1 MVNAPMTVKSEKL
14 IHLKQN
20 ISSLDQ
26 QIRAKEKLAQKVIE
40 QKQDLRQLYIEAMEE
55 MRKNLANKYST
66 IEIKQDDFTS
76 TMDRLDKEEEVVNLE
91 IKGLSE
97 QRVQL
102 NKTLIDRNASLFVSR
117 KTVLTIMIILLVA
130 LSSGLVL
137 AQRHVLFSGPSPKE
151 GIKD

>member
-1 MVNAPMTVKSEKL
+1 MVNVPMTVKNEKL
-14 IHLKQN
+14 IHLRQN

-26 QIRAKEKLAQKVIE
+26 QIRAKEKLAQKIIE
-40 QKQDLRQLYIEAMEE
+40 QKQDLRQLYIEAMER
-55 MRKNLANKYST
+55 MRKDSAKQYSS
-66 IEIKQDDFTS
+66 IESKQDDFTS
-76 TMDRLDKEEEVVNLE
+76 TMDRLDKEEEAINLE

-102 NKTLIDRNASLFVSR
+102 NRSLIDRNSSLFISR
-117 KTVLTIMIILLVA
+117 KRVLTIMIILLVA

-137 AQRHVLFSGPSPKE
+137 VQRHMLFSGPSPKE

>member
-1 MVNAPMTVKSEKL
+1 MVNVPMTVKNEKL
-14 IHLKQN
+14 IHLRQN

-26 QIRAKEKLAQKVIE
+26 QIRAKEKLAQKIIE
-40 QKQDLRQLYIEAMEE
+40 QKQDLRQLYIEAMEK
-55 MRKNLANKYST
+55 MRKDSAKKYSS
-66 IEIKQDDFTS
+66 IESKQDDFTS
-76 TMDRLDKEEEVVNLE
+76 TMDRLDKEEEVINLE

-102 NKTLIDRNASLFVSR
+102 NRSLIDRNASLFVSR

>member
-1 MVNAPMTVKSEKL
+1 MVNVPMTVKNEKL
-14 IHLKQN
+14 IHLRQN

-26 QIRAKEKLAQKVIE
+26 QIRAKEKLAQKIIE
-40 QKQDLRQLYIEAMEE
+40 QKQDLRQLYIEAMER
-55 MRKNLANKYST
+55 MRKDSAKQYSS
-66 IEIKQDDFTS
+66 IESKQDDFTS
-76 TMDRLDKEEEVVNLE
+76 KMDRLDKEEEVINLE

-102 NKTLIDRNASLFVSR
+102 NRSLIDRNSSLFISR

-137 AQRHVLFSGPSPKE
+137 AQRHVLFSGPSLKE

>member
-14 IHLKQN
+14 IHLRQN

-26 QIRAKEKLAQKVIE
+26 QVRAKEKLAQKVIE
-40 QKQDLRQLYIEAMEE
+40 QKQDLRQLYIEAMEK
-55 MRKNLANKYST
+55 MRKDSAKKYSS
-66 IEIKQDDFTS
+66 IERKQDDFTS
-76 TMDRLDKEEEVVNLE
+76 TMDRLDKEEEVINLE
-91 IKGLSE
+91 IKELSE

-102 NKTLIDRNASLFVSR
+102 NKNLIDRNASLFVSR

-137 AQRHVLFSGPSPKE
+137 AQRHALFSGPSPKE
-151 GIKD
+151 GIKN

>member
-117 KTVLTIMIILLVA
+117 KLVLTIMIILLVA

>member
-1 MVNAPMTVKSEKL
+1 MTVKSEKL

-55 MRKNLANKYST
+55 MRKNSAKKYSS
-66 IEIKQDDFTS
+66 IESKQDDFTS
-76 TMDRLDKEEEVVNLE
+76 TMDRLDKEEEAVNLE

-97 QRVQL
+97 QRVSTEQ
-102 NKTLIDRNASLFVSR
+102 KPYRSQCKFIRF
-117 KTVLTIMIILLVA
+117 
-130 LSSGLVL
+130 
-137 AQRHVLFSGPSPKE
+137 
-151 GIKD
+151 

>member
-1 MVNAPMTVKSEKL
+1 MVNVPMTVKNEKL
-14 IHLKQN
+14 IHLRQN

-26 QIRAKEKLAQKVIE
+26 QIRAKEKLAQKIIE
-40 QKQDLRQLYIEAMEE
+40 QKQDLRQLYIEAMEK
-55 MRKNLANKYST
+55 MRKDSAKQYSS
-66 IEIKQDDFTS
+66 IESKQDDFTS
-76 TMDRLDKEEEVVNLE
+76 TMDRLDKEEEVINLE

-102 NKTLIDRNASLFVSR
+102 NRSLIDRNSSLFISR
-117 KTVLTIMIILLVA
+117 KRVLTIMIILLVA

-137 AQRHVLFSGPSPKE
+137 AQRHVLFSGPSLKE

>member
-55 MRKNLANKYST
+55 MRKNLANKCST